1 MRLNRHTRVTDGGRV
16 LYGGAPARVSRLRP
30 AAASLIR
37 ERSFTITDAA
47 SRALAEYLIEAGLAD
62 PEPESLPPVSLTDV
76 TVVIPAWRRPRQLE
90 RLLSSVRDHIGAV
103 RVLVVDDCSG
113 AESQRVADVAG
124 RHSAELIGMKE
135 NRGPAD
141 ARNAGLARV
150 TTPFVLFVDTD
161 AVLRPGAV
169 ELLLRHFADSRLA
182 AVAPRVSGLTEPG
195 ANWILR
201 YENARSSLDHGTYPS
216 LVRPHSPMAWVS
228 TTCLLARTSALGGGF
243 GAGMRVAE
251 DVDLVWRLVA
261 EGWRVRYE
269 PRAVIEHEHRGAPRA
284 WLGRKFTYGT
294 GAAALARRHPG
305 LAAPAVLSPWT
316 AAVLVTLAAQRR
328 WSVPVAGAVTAVAA
342 SHISRRIGSTDDP
355 HALAVRLTG
364 HGLVAATA
372 QGFALAVRH
381 WWPAFAL
388 AAWGSSRARRMI
400 AVAAVAD
407 AAWEYARLRPGLD
420 PLRFAAARRLDDL
433 AYGAGVWWGAW
444 RARSAAALLPV
455 VTRRRAR

>member
-1 MRLNRHTRVTDGGRV
+1 MALPSASPSTSPVAAGERVFSGVQPSG
-16 LYGGAPARVSRLRP
+16 LPHLGNYLGAFRNY
-30 AAASLIR
+30 I
-37 ERSFTITDAA
+37 
-47 SRALAEYLIEAGLAD
+47 ALQETGNAIYCIVDYHA
-62 PEPESLPPVSLTDV
+62 LTSTHD
-76 TVVIPAWRRPRQLE
+76 
-90 RLLSSVRDHIGAV
+90 
-103 RVLVVDDCSG
+103 
-113 AESQRVADVAG
+113 
-124 RHSAELIGMKE
+124 AELIRLEE

-150 TTPFVLFVDTD
+150 QTPFVLFVDTD
-161 AVLRPGAV
+161 VVLRPGAV
-169 ELLLRHFADSRLA
+169 GLLLRHFADDRLA
-182 AVAPRVSGLTEPG
+182 AVAPRVSGLTTRD

-201 YENARSSLDHGTYPS
+201 YENARSSLDHGADAS

-269 PRAVIEHEHRGAPRA
+269 PLALVEHEHRASARA

-294 GAAALARRHPG
+294 GAATLARRHPG
-305 LAAPAVLSPWT
+305 LAAPAVLSPWA
-316 AAVLVTLAAQRR
+316 AAVLVAVAAQRS
-328 WSVPVAGAVTAVAA
+328 WSLPVAGGVTAATALHIARRLGATEHPHVLAA
-342 SHISRRIGSTDDP
+342 
-355 HALAVRLTG
+355 RLTG
-364 HGLVAATA
+364 HGLTAATG

-388 AAWGSSRARRMI
+388 PALRSRRARRI
-400 AVAAVAD
+400 VAVAAAAD
-407 AAWEYARLRPGLD
+407 AVWEYARLQPDLD
-420 PLRFAAARRLDDL
+420 PVRFAAARRLDDL

-455 VTRRRAR
+455 ITRRRER